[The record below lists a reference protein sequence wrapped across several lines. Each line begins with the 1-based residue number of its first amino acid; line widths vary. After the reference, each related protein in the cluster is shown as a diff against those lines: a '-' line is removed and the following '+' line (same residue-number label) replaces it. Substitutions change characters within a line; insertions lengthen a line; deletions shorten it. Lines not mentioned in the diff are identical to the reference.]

1 MSDSEI
7 ESVLFGDDS
16 PRKKR
21 KAAKMSKKYSLDSD
35 LEVALMDPEEEE
47 GEELG
52 FDDYGSEDSYNTT
65 DDEDPKDEDE
75 EEDEDASR
83 ATSTVRAI
91 ALETD
96 IKVVRVGGTD
106 HDTVPKTSLISPG
119 VIKPRF
125 RPKEAKLSD
134 VAHIA
139 ASKDDMIHALP
150 VINELTS
157 EVKYHELSFSEEQL
171 IFRNSMSPHLG
182 KTIKYGQLQAEQERF
197 DKLDD
202 KSTLTAKVSEKYA
215 KYFPIKT
222 IPATGRRRPFIF
234 SSLFCRERTSRIPST
249 KKEPSRS
256 STPKPTAEKSLKI
269 TQSRDAK
276 PRPSS
281 STLPDTNKLMAK
293 LKKREPAPKVEPLKP
308 IKEEEQKNESE
319 PTTPKRP
326 IQVDAETATRAPKR
340 VKSVAPTNPDAAA
353 AVVPKTPLKMEVEV
367 VKMAPAEKPPPPVS
381 HENMASLPFMAPSHG
396 ICMMIFPTL
405 PHQISKIGSI
415 LSNNP

>member
-7 ESVLFGDDS
+7 ETILFGDDS

-35 LEVALMDPEEEE
+35 LESALMDPEEEE
-47 GEELG
+47 EELG
-52 FDDYGSEDSYNTT
+52 FDDYGSEDSYVTT
-65 DDEDPKDEDE
+65 DDEDPKD
-75 EEDEDASR
+75 EDEDASR

-106 HDTVPKTSLISPG
+106 HDTVPITALISPG

-125 RPKEAKLSD
+125 RPKEAKLTD

-139 ASKDDMIHALP
+139 ASNDDMIHALP

-171 IFRNSMSPHLG
+171 IFRNSMSAHLG

-215 KYFPIKT
+215 KYFPVKT

-234 SSLFCRERTSRIPST
+234 SSLFCRERTSRIPSS
-249 KKEPSRS
+249 KKEPGS
-256 STPKPTAEKSLKI
+256 SSSSSSKPTALKI

-276 PRPSS
+276 PRPS
-281 STLPDTNKLMAK
+281 LPGMADTNKLIAK
-293 LKKREPAPKVEPLKP
+293 LKKREPSKVEPLKP
-308 IKEEEQKNESE
+308 IREEE

-326 IQVDAETATRAPKR
+326 IQVDSKVATRAPKR
-340 VKSVAPTNPDAAA
+340 IKSEVPAEPEASTAS
-353 AVVPKTPLKMEVEV
+353 VPKTPTKMDVEV
-367 VKMAPAEKPPPPVS
+367 VQSTPAEQPPPP
-381 HENMASLPFMAPSHG
+381 HEPMASLPFMAPSHG

-405 PHQISKIGSI
+405 PNQISKIGSI